1 MFASVIE
8 RQTEDRE
15 DWADNKLTSG
25 QKTDSTRDWRPGV
38 ERLRMCRRQQWEGMG
53 NGRRNDVNPTT
64 TTQSSE
70 GWAES
75 LGTAICSRYLPT
87 YRAKRLYICY
97 VHIYS
102 RVVCLLKTFSLQQ
115 LQQGEVREMWEEGE
129 RGVRRKELR
138 LKHNKNSYSFLSIFV
153 WSTLSLGLQ
162 LQRERQRE
170 RETYLGSCSTTQQIK
185 YAHWR
190 MQDKRERGTTVGK

>member
-25 QKTDSTRDWRPGV
+25 QKTDSARDWRPGV

-87 YRAKRLYICY
+87 YRAKRLCICY
-97 VHIYS
+97 VYMVELSVYS
-102 RVVCLLKTFSLQQ
+102 KRFHCNNCNKVRWERCEKR
-115 LQQGEVREMWEEGE
+115 VREEWEE
-129 RGVRRKELR
+129 R
-138 LKHNKNSYSFLSIFV
+138 
-153 WSTLSLGLQ
+153 
-162 LQRERQRE
+162 
-170 RETYLGSCSTTQQIK
+170 SCDSSTTKTVTASCLFLFDQ
-185 YAHWR
+185 HWH
-190 MQDKRERGTTVGK
+190 